1 LKLHGK
7 EWRKVQQHVFSRS
20 STQARSHAQKFFV
33 KIDKKGISLEQ
44 FLETLNLEILRS
56 KMLTDELADED
67 AIDELLLP
75 SEPVKPKKKKGNIMN
90 MALPYAG
97 ETKDTVLSPR
107 GHSFDNDLIFAT
119 PKLCKAQS
127 ELHGKRVKQIPF
139 TPQPKRLQPLD
150 EIEPLTLNQTFNSNS
165 GNSNT
170 YNINLHG
177 CTVFLN
183 QPDKQSVWDIDI
195 KSSKPES
202 FFGISEPQVGFGS
215 TLPNIFEPEKKL
227 PQWPGQWPGQ

>member
-1 LKLHGK
+1 M
-7 EWRKVQQHVFSRS
+7 
-20 STQARSHAQKFFV
+20 
-33 KIDKKGISLEQ
+33 
-44 FLETLNLEILRS
+44 LN
-56 KMLTDELADED
+56 DELADED

-75 SEPVKPKKKKGNIMN
+75 SEPVKLKKKKGNIMN
-90 MALPYAG
+90 MALPFPG
-97 ETKDTVLSPR
+97 GVDTKDTILTPR

-119 PKLCKAQS
+119 PKLGKTPS
-127 ELHGKRVKQIPF
+127 ELHGNRAKQVPF
-139 TPQPKRLQPLD
+139 TPQPKRLTPLD

-195 KSSKPES
+195 KSSKAES

-215 TLPNIFEPEKKL
+215 TLPNIFEPEKML
-227 PQWPGQWPGQ
+227 P